1 MKRLLET
8 EIKENPDG
16 SATIN
21 FDLTDE
27 ELQSFIR
34 LGITRAL
41 EAGLKEADT
50 YTENSIFSMRYVK
63 LHGEQTQ
70 AIMLDEFKHMYKTA
84 PDYVRSAVCTVAKY
98 TLSREDYESW
108 EQTLNLGT

>member
-1 MKRLLET
+1 MRTLT
-8 EIKENPDG
+8 TDIKENPDG

-34 LGITRAL
+34 LGLTRAL

-50 YTENSIFSMRYVK
+50 YTEDSIFSMRYVK
-63 LHGEQTQ
+63 LHGEQTHQ
-70 AIMLDEFKHMYKTA
+70 IMLDELRHMYKVA
-84 PDYVRSAVCTVAKY
+84 PDYVRSAICTVVKF
-98 TLSREDYESW
+98 TLPAAEADAFIQGMYDD
-108 EQTLNLGT
+108 Q

>member
-1 MKRLLET
+1 MRTLT
-8 EIKENPDG
+8 TDIKENADG

-27 ELQSFIR
+27 ELLSFMR

-41 EAGLKEADT
+41 EAGLKESDT
-50 YTENSIFSMRYVK
+50 YTEDSIFSMRYVK

-70 AIMLDEFKHMYKTA
+70 QIMLDELRHMYMAA
-84 PDYVRSAVCTVAKY
+84 PDYVRGAICTVAKY
-98 TLSREDYESW
+98 TLSADDYEAW
-108 EQTLNLGT
+108 EQTIRFDS

>member
-1 MKRLLET
+1 MTRTLTT

-34 LGITRAL
+34 LGLTRAL

-50 YTENSIFSMRYVK
+50 YTEDSIFSMRYVK
-63 LHGEQTQ
+63 LHGEQTHQ
-70 AIMLDEFKHMYKTA
+70 IMLDELRHMYKVA
-84 PDYVRSAVCTVAKY
+84 PDYVRSAICTVAKY
-98 TLSREDYESW
+98 TLSTEDYEAW
-108 EQTLNLGT
+108 EQTLKLDT